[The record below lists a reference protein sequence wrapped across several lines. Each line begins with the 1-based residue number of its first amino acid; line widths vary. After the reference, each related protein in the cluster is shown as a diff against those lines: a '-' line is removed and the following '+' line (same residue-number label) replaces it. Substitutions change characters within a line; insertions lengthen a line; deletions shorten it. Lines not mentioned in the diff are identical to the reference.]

1 MNVILITG
9 TSKGIGRYLAEYY
22 LFKNNT
28 VIGCSRSESTIK
40 HENYNHIIADISNEK
55 EILNIYLFIRK
66 NFKKLDVL
74 INNAGINPSILSAA
88 LLPASLIKKVY
99 EVNVFASMLFCRE
112 AVKMMALKKTGRII
126 NIGSMATKHEVK
138 GESLYTSTKA
148 AMIAY
153 SKVLAKEV
161 YKMGITVNVVAPSVV
176 ETELSMKINQIAL
189 QEVLNRNAISHY
201 GKMEDISNVID
212 LLIEEKSSAITGQL
226 IFLGGV

>member
-22 LFKNNT
+22 LFKNNN